1 MTKILIVDDE
11 KDILDV
17 LQEAFFI
24 FGYEAEIAETVKDGI
39 NKFDNDRF
47 DLVIIDMIMPDA
59 NGDRIVQHIRESN
72 RQFTPVIGCSGTPW
86 LLEGIDFDR
95 VLTKPFLL
103 KEILNAVQS
112 LSAEFPRHNR

>member
-17 LQEAFFI
+17 LQEAFTK
-24 FGYEAEIAETVKDGI
+24 FGYMAEIAETAKEGI
-39 NKFDNDRF
+39 HKFDNGLF
-47 DLVIIDMIMPDA
+47 DLVIIDMLMPDM
-59 NGDRIVQHIRESN
+59 NGDGVVRHIRKSN

-86 LLEGIDFDR
+86 LFEGIDFDR
-95 VLTKPFLL
+95 VLTKPFRL

-112 LSAEFPRHNR
+112 LSVKSPRNNG